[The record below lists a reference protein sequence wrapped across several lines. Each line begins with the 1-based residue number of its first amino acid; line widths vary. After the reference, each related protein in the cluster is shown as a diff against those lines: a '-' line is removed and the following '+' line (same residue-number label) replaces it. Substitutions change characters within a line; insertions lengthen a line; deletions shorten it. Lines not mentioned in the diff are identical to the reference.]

1 MTNTQTTAPLTRRQA
16 REIERRTGVRPIAQ
30 AAPVEIEQPAAAFR
44 HDTGRIERNALAQI
58 TSVVPTEVFDRQD
71 FGKQLAELAEAQNTE
86 RGMTIRA
93 AVPAALVAKR
103 RRRTAVSFAAAASA
117 AAVLSTGVLIPA
129 AQSNQAADAHAADLA
144 AATAEQEQ
152 AVAEAAPAEPAAE
165 QVITEVVEAPAEAS
179 DRGDIASFDG
189 GVTEAASSAS
199 TESDNSNSD
208 ASNTGASQTNYNTPI
223 GSSMGNPYDI
233 NQCTGWAFERRMQ
246 LGTTLTGI
254 WGNANQW
261 AYGAQSAGYS
271 VDNNPSRG
279 AVLVS
284 QSGSMGHVA
293 VVESVIAG
301 DSIVVSETNW
311 DGGTAWDRDGD
322 GDLDAPT
329 RTIPWSEAT
338 GYQYIH

>member
-30 AAPVEIEQPAAAFR
+30 AVPVEIEQPAAAFR

-189 GVTEAASSAS
+189 GVTEAATSAS
-199 TESDNSNSD
+199 NGTSESSSSDSNSD
-208 ASNTGASQTNYNTPI
+208 ASNSGASQTNYNTPI
-223 GSSMGNPYDI
+223 GASMGNPYDLS
-233 NQCTGWAFERRMQ
+233 QCTGWAFQRRME
-246 LGTTLTGI
+246 LGLTLTGI

-261 AYGAQSAGYS
+261 AYGAAADGYV
-271 VDNNPSRG
+271 VDSNPTVG
-279 AVLVS
+279 AVAAS
-284 QSGSMGHVA
+284 QDGSMGHVA
-293 VVESVIAG
+293 VVESVEPG
-301 DSIVVSETNW
+301 VSVTVSEANW
-311 DGGTAWDRDGD
+311 ATHADGD
-322 GDLDAPT
+322 F
-329 RTIPWSEAT
+329 RTMSWGEAM